1 VLLIEQQLERFGL
14 PDHVRHAQ
22 LGGQCGAL
30 TLERALLGLPVAL
43 QRRARLAPLS
53 LLLLQARER
62 LARLAHRQLGGPQ
75 ALAQLIALQ
84 GIVADLAADLLDLLP
99 DRLEFGLGLAH

>member
-1 VLLIEQQLERFGL
+1 VLLDGVDLIGARAAEIAVITEHALRLRRVLLIEQQLERFGL

-43 QRRARLAPLS
+43 QRRARLARSACSCCRRVSDWRASPTDS
-53 LLLLQARER
+53 SAARRLLLS
-62 LARLAHRQLGGPQ
+62 
-75 ALAQLIALQ
+75 
-84 GIVADLAADLLDLLP
+84 
-99 DRLEFGLGLAH
+99 